1 MPIKEKIRRILAQM
15 SRGVY
20 EKEEAIR
27 LSLLSALAGES
38 IFLLGPPGVA
48 KSLIARKLKF
58 AFRHG
63 KSFEYLMNKFSTP
76 DEVFGPVSI
85 RKLKEED
92 KYERMTDKYLPG
104 ANVVF
109 LDELWKAGPSIQNAL
124 LTILNEKIYRNG
136 EQEIKVNIKGII
148 AASNELPNVHDGLD
162 ALWDRFL
169 VRYMIT
175 EIRNAGNFV
184 GMIVST
190 EDVYED
196 TLAEE
201 DKIAEDELT
210 AWDQAIDQV
219 EVPAEVINVIQ
230 VVKYQLDQYDLHHDE
245 DQFRIYDRRWK
256 KIIRLLRTTAF
267 LNERT
272 KVDLMDCFLISHCLW
287 TQPEQLEIAREI
299 VAETIRRHG
308 YTIALNLVAIK
319 QEIRD
324 FEEDV
329 NRETRIPNVVVTD
342 QLMPIERDYYEVF
355 HIEQYF
361 DGNRVKRT
369 EYDKLLLDE
378 DVAISLYDAAGN
390 LTNKVKARKS
400 RNANEVMVTW
410 NSKTYT
416 FPMRTVKANKTE
428 IIYKKPHPV
437 IYQYYHER
445 ARKLEAYITEQK
457 VKVKENAPAEL
468 QNLRNNLFVEPHLAD
483 LVEANLNESV
493 QTLNTLE
500 LKVEK
505 IRFSYETLMEKGD

>member
-1 MPIKEKIRRILAQM
+1 MPIKIKIKRILEKI

-58 AFRHG
+58 AFRDG
-63 KSFEYLMNKFSTP
+63 KSFEYLMNRFSTP

-92 KYERMTDKYLPG
+92 KYERLTDKYLPG
-104 ANVVF
+104 AHVVF
-109 LDELWKAGPSIQNAL
+109 LDELWKAGPAIQNAL

-136 EQEIKVNIKGII
+136 EQEIRVNIKGIV
-148 AASNELPNVHDGLD
+148 AASNELPQVNEGLD

-169 VRYMIT
+169 LRYMIT
-175 EIRNAGNFV
+175 EIRSAGNFV

-196 TLAEE
+196 TLDEADKIGAEE
-201 DKIAEDELT
+201 LAEWEK
-210 AWDQAIDQV
+210 AIDQV

-230 VVKYQLDQYDLHHDE
+230 MVKHQLDHYDQNHE
-245 DQFRIYDRRWK
+245 TGQFRIYDRRWK
-256 KIIRLLRTTAF
+256 KIIRLLRTAAF
-267 LNERT
+267 LNDRSR
-272 KVDLMDCFLISHCLW
+272 VDLMDCFLISHCLW
-287 TQPEQLEIAREI
+287 NQPEQLETVQEMVVEI
-299 VAETIRRHG
+299 IRKHG
-308 YTIALNLVAIK
+308 YTLALNLTALR
-319 QEIRD
+319 QELRD

-342 QLMPIERDYYEVF
+342 QLLPVERDYYEAF
-355 HIEQYF
+355 NIEQYF
-361 DGNRVKRT
+361 DGNRVKRA

-378 DVAISLYDAAGN
+378 DIAISLYDDKGN

-400 RNANEVMVTW
+400 RNPNEIQITW
-410 NSKTYT
+410 NSKTYA
-416 FPMRTVKANKTE
+416 FPMKTVKAEKTE
-428 IIYKKPHPV
+428 VIYKRPHPV
-437 IYQYYHER
+437 MYQYYSDR
-445 ARKLEAYITEQK
+445 ARKLETYLEEQQLK
-457 VKVKENAPAEL
+457 ARENAPVEL
-468 QNLRNNLFVEPHLAD
+468 RQLRENLFVEPQLAD
-483 LVEANLNESV
+483 LVESNLREAEQSL
-493 QTLNTLE
+493 QSMR

-505 IRFSYETLMEKGD
+505 IRFSYESLMEK